1 MVAVYRKLC
10 VLLDGCMAGGVA
22 RNGLAGV
29 MTVVMVGMW
38 GGGRGGGAEWRQT
51 SDRTTAL

>member
-1 MVAVYRKLC
+1 
-10 VLLDGCMAGGVA
+10 
-22 RNGLAGV
+22 V

-38 GGGRGGGAEWRQT
+38 GGEGEGGAEWRQT